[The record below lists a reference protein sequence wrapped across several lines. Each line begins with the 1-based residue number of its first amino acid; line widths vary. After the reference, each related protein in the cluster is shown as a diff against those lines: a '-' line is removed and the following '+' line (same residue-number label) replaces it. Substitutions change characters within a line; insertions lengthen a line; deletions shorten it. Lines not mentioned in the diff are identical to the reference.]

1 MSGSSVLYRLAW
13 IVAVALLM
21 ASIPTAALAQEAED
35 GDAQEV
41 AQSQEGQSQDEE
53 EAVTRV
59 EDQIVVTGSRILS
72 SPLTERAP
80 LVELGEEDLKRSGL
94 TNLGDA
100 LQQLPSM
107 GTAINSNFNVPGN
120 SGFPQDGNGIGA
132 GAVQI
137 ALRNLGA
144 KRTLV
149 LVDGKR
155 WIAGASASG
164 VPTSVDL
171 NTIPA
176 AAIERIEVLQD
187 GASAVYGSDAIGGVV
202 NLIMK
207 KDFKGM
213 HISLQNGEYASE
225 GDGQA
230 TQISGVWGG
239 GGDGTHLIVS
249 GAYFNEEGVTTTNR
263 AQSAF
268 PNPFATSCDVP
279 GTLCSSFTPQGR
291 FILGPN
297 FGFPSITLNDGVLND
312 GGANIPVFNPDNPG
326 SGDFHNFTGADR
338 FNYNGQDFNYL
349 QTPNERVNLYASLTH
364 ELTEQTR
371 FTLKG
376 AYTNRKS
383 DTRAAPE
390 PLCLGN
396 GCGNRIAESIFIHRD
411 QIYNPFGVDLS
422 VENGNLEF
430 FGRRPLESGPRI
442 FEQDVN
448 SYVATA
454 GFEGWFTAGDK
465 NYFWDVSATYGDNRA
480 FQQKFGSHN
489 IARIQVA
496 LGDPA
501 VCAATPGCVPLNFFG
516 GQGPNGTG
524 SITPEMLNFIGYTQ
538 RDFSEQTLVDF
549 AANITGDLFETSLG
563 KVSFAAGGEYR
574 EQEGSFQP
582 DPIAARGETAG
593 IPSAPTAGG
602 FDVTEFYAEINAPL
616 DFDGGIDY
624 LELSAAARYSDYSTF
639 GGESTYK
646 VGLLARPT
654 DELSLRASFATG
666 LRAPGIGE
674 LFGGAAR
681 EDFTYL
687 DPCADVLGVIG
698 SANGGRDS
706 AQPQN
711 IINNCASLGVPTNFA
726 QRNPQISAISAGNTQ
741 LIPETSDSY
750 SFGFVYSPETDD
762 GGWTVSADLYD
773 VSIEDAIQGRDPG
786 DVVTACVD
794 TLDPFFCDAVE
805 RASSGL
811 INLVDNQLQNIGAVE
826 ASGADFVFQ
835 WQSKESGAG
844 RFDFAFNATYLDE
857 YLELTNNPD
866 GSLSTN
872 DRTGTITN
880 ETFQRAFPEWKALSS
895 LDWTKERL
903 GGSVT
908 VRWVDEMI
916 QTSGSVLDS
925 RFFTDVQ
932 LRYQPRFNDDSM
944 RLVLGINNIFD
955 EDPAICDACGVI
967 GMAPIVHDLPGTVVF
982 FRVEWAMIPKS

>member
-1 MSGSSVLYRLAW
+1 MPGKNLLSWIALA
-13 IVAVALLM
+13 ILLNLSMPYAV
-21 ASIPTAALAQEAED
+21 LAQEDES
-35 GDAQEV
+35 DAQGEE
-41 AQSQEGQSQDEE
+41 QQEEQEQTEDA
-53 EAVTRV
+53 EAPTV

-80 LVELGEEDLKRSGL
+80 LVELSTTDLQRSGL
-94 TNLGDA
+94 TNLGDT

-132 GAVQI
+132 GAVQV

-155 WIAGASASG
+155 WIPGASASG
-164 VPTSVDL
+164 VPIAVDL
-171 NTIPA
+171 NTLPA

-202 NLIMK
+202 NIIMK

-213 HISLQNGEYASE
+213 HVALQNGEYASE

-239 GGDGTHLIVS
+239 GGEGTDLVIS
-249 GAYFNEEGVTTTNR
+249 ASYFNEEGVTTTDR

-297 FGFPSITLNDGVLND
+297 FDFASITLNNGVLND
-312 GGANIPVFNPDNPG
+312 GGANIPFFDPNNPG
-326 SGDFHNFTGADR
+326 SGDFHTFTSADR

-349 QTPNERVNLYASLTH
+349 QTPNERVNLYASLIH
-364 ELTEQTR
+364 ELNESTR

-396 GCGNRIAESIFIHRD
+396 GCGNRIAENILIHRD
-411 QIYNPFGVDLS
+411 NPFNPFGVDLS
-422 VENGNLEF
+422 VANGNLEF
-430 FGRRPLESGPRI
+430 FGRRPLESGPRV
-442 FEQDVN
+442 FVQDVN
-448 SYVATA
+448 SYMGTA
-454 GFEGWFTAGDK
+454 GLEGWFTAGDK
-465 NYFWDVSATYGDNRA
+465 NYFWDVSASYGDNRA
-480 FQQKFGSHN
+480 FQQKFGSHD
-489 IARIQVA
+489 IAKLAVA
-496 LGDPA
+496 LGDPT
-501 VCAATPGCVPLNFFG
+501 VCAAVPNCVPFNFFG
-516 GQGPNGTG
+516 GQGPGGTG
-524 SITPEMLNFIGYTQ
+524 SITQEMLNYVGYVQ
-538 RDFSEQTLVDF
+538 RDFSEQTLFDF
-549 AANITGDLFETSLG
+549 TANITGELFQTSSGLI
-563 KVSFAAGGEYR
+563 SFAAGAEYR
-574 EQEGSFQP
+574 EQDGSFQP

-602 FDVTEFYAEINAPL
+602 FDVTEFYAEVNVPIN
-616 DFDGGIDY
+616 FDSGIDY
-624 LELSAAARYSDYSTF
+624 LEFNGAARYSDYSTF
-639 GGESTYK
+639 GGEGTYK
-646 VGLLARPT
+646 IGALLRPT
-654 DELSLRASFATG
+654 SELSLRASFATG

-681 EDFTYL
+681 EDFTFL

-698 SANGGRDS
+698 SANGGRDTP
-706 AQPQN
+706 QPPN
-711 IINNCASLGVPTNFA
+711 IIANCAALGVPVNFA
-726 QRNPQISAISAGNTQ
+726 QRNPQISAVSAGNEQ

-750 SFGFVYSPETDD
+750 SFGFVYSPE
-762 GGWTVSADLYD
+762 GNERGRWSVSADLYD
-773 VSIEDAIQGRDPG
+773 ITIDDAVQGRDPG
-786 DVVTACVD
+786 DVVTACVN
-794 TLDPFFCDAVE
+794 TLDPFFCDSVE

-811 INLVDNQLQNIGAVE
+811 INLVDNQLQNIGSVE
-826 ASGADFVFQ
+826 ASGADFVFR
-835 WQSKESGAG
+835 WRSKETHSGL
-844 RFDFAFNATYLDE
+844 FDFAFNATYLDE
-857 YLELTNNPD
+857 YVERTNNAD
-866 GSLSTN
+866 GSQTVT

-880 ETFQRAFPEWKALSS
+880 ETFQRAFPEWKALAS
-895 LDWTKERL
+895 LDCSRKRF
-903 GGSVT
+903 GSSVKM
-908 VRWVDEMI
+908 RWVYEMI
-916 QTSGSVLDS
+916 QTSGSTLDS
-925 RFFTDVQ
+925 RFFVDLQ
-932 LRYQPRFNDDSM
+932 LRYRPKVSNDSM
-944 RLVLGINNIFD
+944 SLVLGINNVLD
-955 EDPAICDACGVI
+955 EDPALCDACGVI

-982 FRVEWAMIPKS
+982 LRLEWAMLRN

>member
-1 MSGSSVLYRLAW
+1 MSGKSSVCRLLW
-13 IVAVALLM
+13 IAFAIFLM
-21 ASIPTAALAQEAED
+21 LCAPATAFAQ
-35 GDAQEV
+35 DAD
-41 AQSQEGQSQDEE
+41 SQDEDQQNE
-53 EAVTRV
+53 EAQETEEAAASVD
-59 EDQIVVTGSRILS
+59 DQIVVTGSRILS

-80 LVELGEEDLKRSGL
+80 LVEVTTEDLERSGL
-94 TNLGDA
+94 TNLGDT

-107 GTAINSNFNVPGN
+107 GTAINSSFNVPGN

-137 ALRNLGA
+137 SLRNLGA

-155 WIAGASASG
+155 WVPGASASG
-164 VPTSVDL
+164 VPIAVDL
-171 NTIPA
+171 NTLPA

-187 GASAVYGSDAIGGVV
+187 GASAIYGSDAIGGVI

-207 KDFKGM
+207 KEFKGM
-213 HISLQNGEYASE
+213 EVTLQNGEFASE

-230 TQISGVWGG
+230 TEVSAVWGG
-239 GGDGTHLIVS
+239 GSDGTHIVVS
-249 GAYFNEEGVTTTNR
+249 GSYFNEEGVTTTDR
-263 AQSAF
+263 DQSAF

-291 FILGPN
+291 FIFGPN
-297 FGFPSITLNDGVLND
+297 LGFSSITLNDGVLND
-312 GGANIPVFNPDNPG
+312 GAGNIPVFDPNNPG
-326 SGDFHNFTGADR
+326 SGDFHIFTSADR

-349 QTPNERVNLYASLTH
+349 RTPNERINLFTNLTH
-364 ELTEQTR
+364 EMNENTR
-371 FTLKG
+371 FTFKG

-396 GCGNRIAESIFIHRD
+396 GCGNRIAENILIHRD
-411 QIYNPFGVDLS
+411 NPFNPFGIDLS
-422 VENGNLEF
+422 VANGNLEF
-430 FGRRPLESGPRI
+430 FGRRPLESGPRR
-442 FEQDVN
+442 FLQDVN
-448 SYVATA
+448 SYVGTA

-489 IARIQVA
+489 IARLAVA

-501 VCAATPGCVPLNFFG
+501 VCAATPNCVPFNFFG

-524 SITPEMLNFIGYTQ
+524 SITQEMLDFVGYVQ
-538 RDFSEQTLVDF
+538 RDFSEQTLFDF

-563 KVSFAAGGEYR
+563 KVSFAAGAEYR
-574 EQEGSFQP
+574 EQSGSFQP
-582 DPIAARGETAG
+582 DPVAARGETAG
-593 IPSAPTAGG
+593 IPSAPTAGE
-602 FDVTEFYAEINAPL
+602 FDVTEFYAEFNAPL

-624 LELSAAARYSDYSTF
+624 LEISAAGRYSDYNTF

-646 VGLLARPT
+646 LGLLARPT
-654 DELSLRASFATG
+654 PELSLRGSISTG

-681 EDFTYL
+681 EDFTFL
-687 DPCADVLGVIG
+687 DPCADVLGVVG
-698 SANGGRDS
+698 SANGGRDT
-706 AQPQN
+706 PQSSQ
-711 IINNCASLGVPTNFA
+711 IISNCAALGVPVNFA

-741 LIPETSDSY
+741 LVPESSDNLSL
-750 SFGFVYSPETDD
+750 GFVYSPERTDD
-762 GGWTVSADLYD
+762 SGWTVSADYYD

-786 DVVTACVD
+786 DVVTACVN

-826 ASGADFVFQ
+826 AAGADFVFR
-835 WQSKESGAG
+835 WRSRDTGYG
-844 RFDFAFNATYLDE
+844 RFDFGFNATYLDE

-866 GSLSTN
+866 GSLTTT

-880 ETFQRAFPEWKALSS
+880 ETFQRAFPEWKALST
-895 LDWTKERL
+895 LDWSRKRY
-903 GGSVT
+903 GGSLT
-908 VRWVDEMI
+908 MRWVDEMV
-916 QTSGSVLDS
+916 QASGSTLDS
-925 RFFTDVQ
+925 RLFTDVQ
-932 LRYQPRFNDDSM
+932 FSYRPRYANDSI
-944 RLVLGINNIFD
+944 RLVVGVNNILD
-955 EDPAICDACGVI
+955 EEPAVCDACGVI

-982 FRVEWAMIPKS
+982 FRVEWSKKRK